1 MASPNHPVS
10 VQDALYGRISFDAP
24 FSLLLSAPIVQRM
37 RHIRLS
43 NIDSIDL
50 PGIANLSRYEHVLGV
65 AHLASIAGFR
75 PSLTVSERLV
85 LDAAAVLHDWAIT
98 SFGHLVEEAFNYVGA
113 KFEHEKQ
120 LAALAA
126 GESAE
131 EIGGV
136 EHRQILGGR
145 EIGLYPWIGKIVSA
159 PFEQERMLTAITDHI
174 KGDGKYGR
182 VIAGTI
188 DLDNIDNVTRMA
200 YHMGIVHDGELA
212 VQLARAIVG
221 VDEQTRAPIFA
232 PEAVASIE
240 AWLALRHA
248 VYTLLMLS
256 EGDFAGKLML
266 IAATVAA
273 YEGGQ
278 IRSADWSMT
287 DGQFFESLRTSPIA
301 FVKETATRWFVG
313 ELWDMAPLSWFEGQ
327 RPDYTV
333 LRQFSQALS
342 AHMDRPFFA
351 YGIKD
356 KRDRRLEVMIA
367 GQGPRCFGTNSNQW
381 LLGFGSP
388 KKLAISRR
396 DLERSWSLAESFFGV
411 RRLGTA
417 TERFTASEPAWLI

>member
-1 MASPNHPVS
+1 MASPNQHVS
-10 VQDALYGRISFDAP
+10 IQDALYGRIGFDAP
-24 FSLLLSAPIVQRM
+24 FSQLLSAPIVQRM

-75 PSLTVSERLV
+75 HTLTASERLV

-98 SFGHLVEEAFNYVGA
+98 SFGHLVEEAFHYVGA
-113 KFEHEKQ
+113 QFEHESH
-120 LAALAA
+120 LEVLAA
-126 GESAE
+126 GENGGD
-131 EIGGV
+131 IGGV

-145 EIGLYPWIGKIVSA
+145 EMGLYPWIAKIASNA
-159 PFEQERMLTAITDHI
+159 GEQDRLLSAITDHI
-174 KGDGKYGR
+174 KGKGQYGQ

-200 YHMGIVHDGELA
+200 YHLGLIRDGELA
-212 VQLARAIVG
+212 IRLAQSIVG
-221 VDEQTRAPIFA
+221 VDEGSGAPIFA

-240 AWLALRHA
+240 AWLELRRD

-266 IAATVAA
+266 ISATVAA
-273 YEGGQ
+273 YEAGQ
-278 IRSADWSMT
+278 MRLADWSMT
-287 DGQFFESLRTSPIA
+287 DAQFFEGLRTSPIA
-301 FVKETATRWFVG
+301 AVKETATRWLVG

-327 RPDYTV
+327 RPDYAA
-333 LRQFSQALS
+333 LHQFSAALS
-342 AHMDRPFFA
+342 EHMDRPFFA

-356 KRDRRLEVMIA
+356 KRDRRLNVMIA
-367 GQGPRCFGTNSNQW
+367 GQGLRTFGMDSNQW

-388 KKLAISRR
+388 KKLAISRK
-396 DLERSWSLAESFFGV
+396 DQERSWSFAERHFGM
-411 RRLGTA
+411 RRLAAAAEEPMG
-417 TERFTASEPAWLI
+417 SEPACLI